1 MDFLIKQSDNLEF
14 MQTLESESIDL
25 IYCDILY
32 GTGKNFGDYLDLYPM
47 KEIIDEHYLPR
58 LKEMHRLLKTSGTI
72 YLQMD
77 YRISHWVRLLMDDVF
92 GYGNMLNE
100 CVWYYKNGAL
110 KAKSKKFRQN
120 TDTIISYCKKKGLH
134 KWNDVFVKC
143 EPYKNSKHKFNSETK
158 KAERLKNEN
167 GKIEY
172 FTVEEKKQDNMFE
185 INALNSSEKVNY
197 YSQKPKELLRR
208 IFLSSSDDGDL
219 IADFYL
225 GSGTSA
231 VVSKENNRRF
241 IGCDISEKAVELT
254 NKRLNEILL

>member
-1 MDFLIKQSDNLEF
+1 M
-14 MQTLESESIDL
+14 
-25 IYCDILY
+25 
-32 GTGKNFGDYLDLYPM
+32 
-47 KEIIDEHYLPR
+47 
-58 LKEMHRLLKTSGTI
+58 
-72 YLQMD
+72 
-77 YRISHWVRLLMDDVF
+77 
-92 GYGNMLNE
+92 
-100 CVWYYKNGAL
+100 
-110 KAKSKKFRQN
+110 
-120 TDTIISYCKKKGLH
+120 
-134 KWNDVFVKC
+134 
-143 EPYKNSKHKFNSETK
+143 
-158 KAERLKNEN
+158 KNEN

-185 INALNSSEKVNY
+185 INALNSSEKVSY

>member
-14 MQTLESESIDL
+14 MQTLESKSIDL

-77 YRISHWVRLLMDDVF
+77 YRISHWVRLLMDDIF

-100 CVWYYKNGAL
+100 CVWYYKNAAL
-110 KAKSKKFRQN
+110 KATSKKFRQN

-134 KWNDVFVKC
+134 KWNNVFVKC
-143 EPYKNSKHKFNSETK
+143 KPYKNSTHKFNTETK
-158 KAERLKNEN
+158 KAARLKNEN

-185 INALNSSEKVNY
+185 INALNSSEKVSY